1 MSYGPPPRKRA
12 RLGFTIDELL
22 ELQEHQ
28 QSGSGPS
35 HPSASPTT
43 LGNGLDAYV
52 MKLDEDVEHA
62 PRFTMTKV
70 KSKFMIKD
78 LPADPEALLSE
89 IFQKCIDEAVD
100 ESKQHGHTPDRL
112 GCMISSEL
120 LNPDIWT
127 PIREI
132 TDNTTDV
139 ILNRLLSTAQSK
151 KKNGVSLLGAP
162 FIVSITTVS
171 RKELPTKHKLTGGAR
186 RMPPPIHHQINEKA
200 LIKVSKVG
208 SSNNHCLFYALQ
220 ISLVHRVGNW
230 TRNDFL
236 RYKNSEFGF
245 RGKFER
251 DTEELMRQVA
261 APFFQS
267 GYEAEKWVPRVVD
280 FWNNVRYAGRH
291 VIKVFIFGES
301 GRYKPL
307 FKYGPEN
314 YNVSLLLYFNNNHF
328 DGVRRD
334 GRLFGKPYCLSC
346 EKVYDKASTHTITCR
361 ARCSLCGRV
370 GIGFPCPADRDG
382 YYKYCGNCQ
391 KVFTSVNCYHHH
403 VRSNFCKRSKLCRKC
418 GVIWDVKDNTK
429 NGRTGHECDE
439 RFCTVCNAYHNKK
452 RGCFIKP
459 LEPMW
464 EMPYRIVSFDLETMQ
479 HIVVNPGAPPEQ
491 QKRQHQPNFIA
502 AKVACPD
509 CINSGKWRNS
519 LKGSACDVCGPHRTI
534 TFNQFPFN
542 ATEVDFQVVTPNPLK
557 HFVEWILYCLP
568 SKYDTIA
575 FSHFGG
581 RFDMVLVFKELFNMG
596 FSPEMIRKG
605 NKMFEMKIKRQKKD
619 NYHQTEEQKQQQ
631 QPTHPAVIFRDS
643 FNLMPNSLST
653 LVPTF
658 GLDVVE
664 KPFFPHLVNR
674 PDNYD
679 LFVFPEKADYLAD
692 GMMPAKRQEFDQWY
706 SLNKQYPFRLEEALA
721 SYCTNDVEILMS
733 ALVAFRT
740 EFNEVTCRQ
749 ADAFGNVNRAASK
762 EPHGGIDV
770 LRTSMTIAA
779 ASMRHFKTNHLK
791 SGHLAIVPERGYDNA
806 DNQSLVAHKYLQWYS
821 EKNKVTI
828 RTAHSADR
836 EKSFGRYQVDGW
848 IESIGKAIEVNG
860 CVWHGCPKCFP
871 LDEQMLPNG
880 RTSGWTRQQDA
891 ARLEFI
897 SSQVKQVEVVWECE
911 IYKMLEKDKEMRDK
925 FDRYRDAG
933 PLNIRDCFM
942 GGRCGPRKMFQAVQP
957 GKKISY
963 YDVTSLYPFI
973 NATTN
978 YPVGHPKVH
987 VLNKDVNWTSAA
999 DNPFPLALMKVL
1011 VIPPRSIDIPVL
1023 PLKAD
1028 DRLVFGLCYTCTREF
1043 PNGGVQHG
1051 YSCCHGDEDRSWV
1064 SSCTSIELNAALDEG
1079 YRVIKLYRVLEYT
1092 ESDNKLFQ
1100 PYIAEFMAQKIHA
1113 SGFSSDIKGNEEAEQ
1128 QFVDECLERFGIK
1141 IEKEKMKLNKGK
1153 RALAKLALNNL
1164 WGRFSMRNFELS
1176 KTFITSDPVDVSE
1189 FLDDRSVEVTAMD
1202 QLNDKTIL
1210 LSYLVKKEWI
1220 EEHGC
1225 SNIVVSLWTT
1235 SAARLYLLKL
1245 MQRVVRSGS
1254 DLLYTDTDS
1263 VIHMHDEA
1271 ANPLSL
1277 GAHLGDLTDEY
1288 PDHEILEFT
1297 CGGAK
1302 QYGLKLRRKD
1312 TGKIEHVLKLR
1323 GITLNYDVTVN
1334 QNLQYTAFR
1343 ERVLQYAENRDV
1355 EPISVFNPCAIRP
1368 NIKKAHLFHPPVQEV
1383 QADRNGPPLWL
1394 DALLRS
1400 ERTGDASEF
1409 DDGRI
1414 SQGRF
1419 EFNANLFMDQI
1430 PRRITLGLVANSDY
1444 VGDPRRS
1451 PFNFQPFNVREI
1463 SIIANGRAFPQAP
1476 YDLDYPRRK
1485 YVRAFND
1492 MNEAV
1497 GFSNT
1502 TEGNGITYA
1511 QFGTTHC
1518 IYVFNMTNSGD
1529 DQPGLFDLI
1538 RNGTTAV
1545 SIKFN
1550 EGVPAGGI
1558 VLVVMGEC
1566 DSLVMLDKNRS
1577 ISTDTTI

>member
-12 RLGFTIDELL
+12 RLGFTIDELF

-162 FIVSITTVS
+162 FTVSITTVS
-171 RKELPTKHKLTGGAR
+171 RKELPTKHKLTGGA
-186 RMPPPIHHQINEKA
+186 PPNASTNSPSNQREGTDKVLINEN
-200 LIKVSKVG
+200 LKVSKVG

-236 RYKNSEFGF
+236 RYKNGEFGF

-280 FWNNVRYAGRH
+280 FWNNVRLCWSACH
-291 VIKVFIFGES
+291 QK
-301 GRYKPL
+301 
-307 FKYGPEN
+307 N

-403 VRSNFCKRSKLCRKC
+403 VRSNFCKR
-418 GVIWDVKDNTK
+418 DM
-429 NGRTGHECDE
+429 
-439 RFCTVCNAYHNKK
+439 NATNVFALYATPYHNKK

-502 AKVACPD
+502 AKVACPA

-519 LKGSACDVCGPHRTI
+519 LKGK
-534 TFNQFPFN
+534 
-542 ATEVDFQVVTPNPLK
+542 VDFQVVTPNPLK

-733 ALVAFRT
+733 ALEHSVLK
-740 EFNEVTCRQ
+740 Q
-749 ADAFGNVNRAASK
+749 HQKNR
-762 EPHGGIDV
+762 HGGIDV

-836 EKSFGRYQVDGW
+836 EKSFGRYQVEGW
-848 IESIGKAIEVNG
+848 IESIGKAIER

-880 RTSGWTRQQDA
+880 RPTSGWD
-891 ARLEFI
+891 
-897 SSQVKQVEVVWECE
+897 
-911 IYKMLEKDKEMRDK
+911 
-925 FDRYRDAG
+925 
-933 PLNIRDCFM
+933 
-942 GGRCGPRKMFQAVQP
+942 
-957 GKKISY
+957 
-963 YDVTSLYPFI
+963 
-973 NATTN
+973 
-978 YPVGHPKVH
+978 
-987 VLNKDVNWTSAA
+987 
-999 DNPFPLALMKVL
+999 
-1011 VIPPRSIDIPVL
+1011 
-1023 PLKAD
+1023 
-1028 DRLVFGLCYTCTREF
+1028 
-1043 PNGGVQHG
+1043 
-1051 YSCCHGDEDRSWV
+1051 
-1064 SSCTSIELNAALDEG
+1064 
-1079 YRVIKLYRVLEYT
+1079 
-1092 ESDNKLFQ
+1092 SDSRTPQ
-1100 PYIAEFMAQKIHA
+1100 
-1113 SGFSSDIKGNEEAEQ
+1113 
-1128 QFVDECLERFGIK
+1128 
-1141 IEKEKMKLNKGK
+1141 
-1153 RALAKLALNNL
+1153 RA
-1164 WGRFSMRNFELS
+1164 
-1176 KTFITSDPVDVSE
+1176 
-1189 FLDDRSVEVTAMD
+1189 
-1202 QLNDKTIL
+1202 
-1210 LSYLVKKEWI
+1210 
-1220 EEHGC
+1220 
-1225 SNIVVSLWTT
+1225 
-1235 SAARLYLLKL
+1235 
-1245 MQRVVRSGS
+1245 
-1254 DLLYTDTDS
+1254 
-1263 VIHMHDEA
+1263 
-1271 ANPLSL
+1271 
-1277 GAHLGDLTDEY
+1277 
-1288 PDHEILEFT
+1288 
-1297 CGGAK
+1297 
-1302 QYGLKLRRKD
+1302 
-1312 TGKIEHVLKLR
+1312 
-1323 GITLNYDVTVN
+1323 
-1334 QNLQYTAFR
+1334 
-1343 ERVLQYAENRDV
+1343 
-1355 EPISVFNPCAIRP
+1355 
-1368 NIKKAHLFHPPVQEV
+1368 
-1383 QADRNGPPLWL
+1383 
-1394 DALLRS
+1394 
-1400 ERTGDASEF
+1400 
-1409 DDGRI
+1409 
-1414 SQGRF
+1414 
-1419 EFNANLFMDQI
+1419 
-1430 PRRITLGLVANSDY
+1430 
-1444 VGDPRRS
+1444 
-1451 PFNFQPFNVREI
+1451 
-1463 SIIANGRAFPQAP
+1463 
-1476 YDLDYPRRK
+1476 
-1485 YVRAFND
+1485 
-1492 MNEAV
+1492 
-1497 GFSNT
+1497 
-1502 TEGNGITYA
+1502 
-1511 QFGTTHC
+1511 
-1518 IYVFNMTNSGD
+1518 
-1529 DQPGLFDLI
+1529 
-1538 RNGTTAV
+1538 
-1545 SIKFN
+1545 
-1550 EGVPAGGI
+1550 
-1558 VLVVMGEC
+1558 
-1566 DSLVMLDKNRS
+1566 
-1577 ISTDTTI
+1577 